1 MASNIQSET
10 AQIGGTA
17 PNIANILSG
26 LISEIKNVT
35 ASGTN
40 VGALTGCEAYYIAV
54 AAETVFSDF
63 MPLYSNIG
71 KTLFG
76 RKRAAADGPE
86 LVELQSAIIDLVNTL
101 YTIVNCS
108 ILASLN
114 SDVNTVLEAAANA
127 VTKGGGIARSSTPVC
142 GSATEVVTSTTGT
155 QTVLTTTYVTTCPI
169 CTGSHIIPET
179 TCSGTVFP
187 ATTITRATTVTT
199 TYCPELETTMFV
211 TTYVT
216 TCPSCTGIHV
226 IPETTCSST
235 FIPAKT
241 LSQAMTLTET
251 ISVCPTCQYTAIPT
265 TTQPAIET
273 SRVVESSSAVET
285 TPVPVETSSNAKSRA
300 ISLFR
305 AFVALGFSIL
315 LA

>member
-108 ILASLN
+108 TLATLN
-114 SDVNTVLEAAANA
+114 SDVDQVLQDASNTV
-127 VTKGGGIARSSTPVC
+127 TKAGGIATSYSPVC
-142 GSATEVVTSTTGT
+142 GPATAMVTSTTGT
-155 QTVLTTTYVTTCPI
+155 RTVLTSTYVTTCPI
-169 CTGSHIIPET
+169 CTGTHVVPVT
-179 TCSGTVFP
+179 TSNGTVIP
-187 ATTITRATTVTT
+187 ATTITKATTITT
-199 TYCPELETTMFV
+199 TYCPESGTTMFV

-216 TCPSCTGIHV
+216 TCPICTGTHVVPETKYSGSV
-226 IPETTCSST
+226 IPGTTLT
-235 FIPAKT
+235 KAT
-241 LSQAMTLTET
+241 TLTET
-251 ISVCPTCQYTAIPT
+251 ITVCPTCEYTTVPT
-265 TTQPAIET
+265 TQTAVKTTSAIAT
-273 SRVVESSSAVET
+273 A
-285 TPVPVETSSNAKSRA
+285 PVSVETSSDARSWTA
-300 ISLFR
+300 SHLSVFLAVLVYILF
-305 AFVALGFSIL
+305 I
-315 LA
+315 